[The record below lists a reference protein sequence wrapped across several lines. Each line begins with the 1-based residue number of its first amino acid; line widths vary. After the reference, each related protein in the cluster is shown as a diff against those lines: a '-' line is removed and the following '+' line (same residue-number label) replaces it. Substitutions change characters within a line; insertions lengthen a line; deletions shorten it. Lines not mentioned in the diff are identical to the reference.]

1 MAKNKGVFQGFLW
14 AVAVCIISFG
24 VIYFLV
30 PDVSE
35 KFFGMSFKNGDV
47 SEAVSLSGKTFGE
60 ALESIKEKMINDAGM
75 TAEQAGAVIGKL
87 SKSDVWATAA
97 AAPEKAAELISEEAQ
112 RIAEEAGYIGK
123 NITGEV
129 GAALKSIDLSGL
141 MNSISSVASG
151 TWKSIRNKIS
161 SALK

>member
-14 AVAVCIISFG
+14 AIAVCIISFG

-47 SEAVSLSGKTFGE
+47 SEAVSLSSKTFDE
-60 ALESIKEKMINDAGM
+60 ALKSIKETLDKEIP
-75 TAEQAGAVIGKL
+75 EQAGAVIGKL
-87 SKSDVWATAA
+87 SKSDVWDKAA
-97 AAPEKAAELISEEAQ
+97 AAPEKAAEMISEEAQ
-112 RIAEEAGYIGK
+112 RIAEEAGYVGK
-123 NITGEV
+123 NITDEV

-141 MNSISSVASG
+141 MKSISSVASG

-161 SALK
+161 SAFK

>member
-47 SEAVSLSGKTFGE
+47 SEAVSLLSKTFDE
-60 ALESIKEKMINDAGM
+60 ALKSIKETLDKEIP
-75 TAEQAGAVIGKL
+75 EQAGEVIGKL
-87 SKSDVWATAA
+87 SKSDVWDKAA
-97 AAPEKAAELISEEAQ
+97 AAPEKAAEMISEEAQ
-112 RIAEEAGYIGK
+112 RIAEEAGYVGK
-123 NITGEV
+123 NITDEV

-141 MNSISSVASG
+141 MKSISSVASG
-151 TWKSIRNKIS
+151 TRKSIRNKIS
-161 SALK
+161 SAFK